1 MGKGLEAPT
10 GFAKAATATTSFP
23 ATDISISS
31 GPTRESAGAAAESAG
46 AAVDCGSRAP
56 LDQRLNLLALLVQFS
71 TNTGT

>member
-10 GFAKAATATTSFP
+10 GLAKAATATTSFP
-23 ATDISISS
+23 ATDTSILSR
-31 GPTRESAGAAAESAG
+31 PTRGSAGAAAESAG
-46 AAVDCGSRAP
+46 AAADCGSRAP